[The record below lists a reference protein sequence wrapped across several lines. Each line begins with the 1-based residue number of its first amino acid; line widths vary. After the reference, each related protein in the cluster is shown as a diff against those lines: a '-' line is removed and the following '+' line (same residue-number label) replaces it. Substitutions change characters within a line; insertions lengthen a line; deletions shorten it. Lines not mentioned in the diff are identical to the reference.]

1 MTDDIVDKQYEESK
15 SSRPVI
21 EREFILYS
29 EQAQRVYRRN
39 FQQVDNNAFS
49 ISVISRAHG
58 NYSQAALAEK
68 NIKSQ
73 LAQNG
78 EKLDLE
84 SSRIKVLRDKIGLD
98 DQGFMSNPL
107 SVKARLSAN
116 LSMEFLQLLTK
127 MDDFLCLFEPLVIL
141 GEIDYDQRQAITF
154 DWQKR
159 MTKLCAVIRTYA
171 EDLRSLH
178 KGQQEKTSASDDK
191 SQ

>member
-1 MTDDIVDKQYEESK
+1 MTDDTVDKQYEESK

-21 EREFILYS
+21 EREVILYS

-68 NIKSQ
+68 DIKNQ
-73 LAQNG
+73 LAQNC

-84 SSRIKVLRDKIGLD
+84 LDRIKVLRERIGLVD
-98 DQGFMSNPL
+98 EGVMSNPL

-159 MTKLCAVIRTYA
+159 MNKLCTVIRTYA
-171 EDLRSLH
+171 EDLRSLY
-178 KGQQEKTSASDDK
+178 KGQQEKTSVSDDK
-191 SQ
+191 LQ